1 MALLFLCTRQDTG
14 LHAKRDVRAGRR
26 PYVAAPCAI
35 MRASCNDNASVHRGS
50 ATMAPAIRQ
59 IAHIDLDAFYASVE
73 ALLDP
78 SLRNRPVIVGG
89 SPEGRGVVSSASYEA
104 RACGVRSAMPV
115 AQALRLCPQAIRVPP
130 RHGVYGEHSRAVMA
144 LLEGYTPVVEQL
156 SIDEAFLD
164 LTGCE
169 ALWGPAADVARQIQ
183 ARVRDECGLPC
194 SLGVATN
201 KLVAKIACGQAKPQ
215 GLVNVPPGQEAAFL
229 APLAIETLWG
239 VGEATGRRLR
249 ALGIT
254 TIGHLAGRSEA
265 ELLRL
270 FGQGG
275 RQLHRAARGVDSSP
289 VQTER
294 ERRSIS
300 QEHTFAH
307 NVTDRQTLE
316 RLLLSMADHLA
327 AALRRETLVAQT
339 VRLKLRYD
347 DFETLTRQVTL
358 NQPTD
363 QADVLY
369 RRATE
374 LLVAHW
380 NRQRPVRLIGLGASG
395 LLVEG
400 GYQLDLF
407 DHGDQRSAR
416 LSHTL
421 DEIRARFGQD
431 AIKRASLLGHR
442 PKRQEPPDE

>member
-1 MALLFLCTRQDTG
+1 
-14 LHAKRDVRAGRR
+14 
-26 PYVAAPCAI
+26 
-35 MRASCNDNASVHRGS
+35 
-50 ATMAPAIRQ
+50 MAPAIRQ
-59 IAHIDLDAFYASVE
+59 IAHLDLDAFYASVE
-73 ALLDP
+73 VLLDP
-78 SLRNRPVIVGG
+78 SLRNKPVIVGG
-89 SPEGRGVVSSASYEA
+89 SPEGRGVVASASYEA

-115 AQALRLCPQAIRVPP
+115 AQALRLCPQAIRVSP

-169 ALWGPAADVARQIQ
+169 TLWGPAPDVARQIQ

-201 KLVAKIACGQAKPQ
+201 KLVAKIACGRGKPQ
-215 GLVNVPPGQEAAFL
+215 GLVIVPPGQEAAFL

-239 VGEATGRRLR
+239 VGEATGGRLR
-249 ALGIT
+249 ALGVT
-254 TIGHLAGRSEA
+254 TIGQLAERSEA

-270 FGQGG
+270 FGEGG
-275 RQLHRAARGVDSSP
+275 RQLHRAARGQDSSP

-300 QEHTFAH
+300 QEHTFTH
-307 NVTDRQTLE
+307 NVTDRQTLQ

-327 AALRRETLVAQT
+327 AALRREMLVAQT

-347 DFETLTRQVTL
+347 DFETFTRQVTL
-358 NQPTD
+358 DQPTD
-363 QADVLY
+363 QAGVLY
-369 RRATE
+369 HRAVE
-374 LLVAHW
+374 LLIAHW

-395 LLVEG
+395 LLAEG

-407 DHGDQRSAR
+407 DHDDQRSAR

-421 DEIRARFGQD
+421 DEIRARFGTD

-442 PKRQEPPDE
+442 PKRQEPPVE